1 VPGLADDVDATL
13 RDVVAH
19 LPGGG
24 EIRPGQAAMA
34 QAVAAAITSRR
45 HLVVQAGTGTGKSLA
60 YLVPAL
66 LSGQQVVVA
75 TATKAL
81 QDQLAGRDLP
91 FLAEHLGR
99 PVTWAVL
106 KGRSNYVCLQRVQE
120 VTTRNDGRLE
130 LDDAGPATRSEVLR
144 LATWSAL
151 TTTGDQADL
160 DWNPSARA
168 WATVSVSAMECPGA
182 TRCPVGAACFA
193 ERARAAA
200 DAADVVVVNTH
211 LYGLDLAT
219 DGVLL
224 PAHGV
229 VVIDEAHQLEDVV
242 AATNGV
248 TLGPGRLPNVARL
261 VGTVIASDELGRAL
275 GRAGDTLT
283 EAIGAYRDQRLS
295 QPPPPEVGAA
305 IVAARGQLDEA
316 MRSLRAVESR
326 NDELTQRRLR
336 AQRAAG
342 HLAGDLELALA
353 PGPDRVS
360 WVDGPPAAPQLQV
373 AAIDVAPLL
382 GERLWGRRTAVLTSA
397 TIPPGLAERLGLP
410 PDTTDTLDVGS
421 PFDYPNQGL
430 LYCAVHLPDPRS
442 PQHPAAV
449 HDELEALITA
459 AGGRTLALFTS
470 WRAMTAAADA
480 LRPRLPFEILTQA
493 DLPKPALVEAFRAVE
508 SRCLFATAGL
518 FQGIDVP
525 GDTLSLVTIDR
536 IPFPRPDD
544 PLLQARRERARER
557 AFAEIDLP
565 RAATLLAQATGRL
578 IRSAT
583 DRGVV
588 AILDPRLNT
597 AGYRWDLVRALPPLR
612 RTRHRADA
620 EAFLRSIVTAPDG

>member
-1 VPGLADDVDATL
+1 MPGLADDVDTTL

-34 QAVAAAITSRR
+34 QAVATAISSRR

-120 VTTRNDGRLE
+120 VTTRHDGRLE

-200 DAADVVVVNTH
+200 EAADVVVVNTH

-261 VGTVIASDELGRAL
+261 VGTVIASEELGRAL

-283 EAIGAYRDQRLS
+283 EAISTYCDQRLS
-295 QPPPPEVGAA
+295 QPPPPEVGTA

-342 HLAGDLELALA
+342 HLAADLELALA

-410 PDTTDTLDVGS
+410 PETTDTLDVGS

-430 LYCAVHLPDPRS
+430 LYCAIHLPDPRS
-442 PQHPAAV
+442 PQRPAAV

-480 LRPRLPFEILTQA
+480 LRPRLAFEILTQA

-612 RTRHRADA
+612 RTRHRAEA
-620 EAFLRSIVTAPDG
+620 ETFLRSIVTATDR

>member
-1 VPGLADDVDATL
+1 MPGLPDDTIDSLAGI
-13 RDVVAH
+13 VAR

-24 EIRPGQAAMA
+24 EARAGQATMA
-34 QAVAAAITSRR
+34 DAVARAVATGR

-66 LSGQQVVVA
+66 RSGARVVVA

-81 QDQLAGRDLP
+81 QDQLALRDLP
-91 FLAEHLGR
+91 FLAEHLGQ
-99 PVTWAVL
+99 PFTWAVL
-106 KGRSNYVCLQRVQE
+106 KGRSNYVCLQRVKE
-120 VTTRNDGRLE
+120 ATTRTEGRLE
-130 LDDAGPATRSEVLR
+130 LDDVAPGVRKEILR
-144 LATWSAL
+144 LATWSAM
-151 TTTGDQADL
+151 TATGDQADL
-160 DWNPSARA
+160 DWTPSPRA
-168 WATVSVSAMECPGA
+168 WAAVSVSAMECPGA
-182 TRCPVGAACFA
+182 TRCPAGATCFA
-193 ERARAAA
+193 EAARRHA
-200 DAADVVVVNTH
+200 DSADVVVVNTH
-211 LYGLDLAT
+211 LYGLDVST

-224 PAHGV
+224 PAHEV

-248 TLGPGRLPNVARL
+248 TLGPGRLPALARI
-261 VGTVIASDELGRAL
+261 VGAVIADEGLATSL
-275 GRAGDTLT
+275 VRAGDVL
-283 EAIGAYRDQRLS
+283 ADALRPWRDQRLTS
-295 QPPPPEVGAA
+295 PLPPELGAALVGARNQ
-305 IVAARGQLDEA
+305 VE
-316 MRSLRAVESR
+316 RALSAVRTIESR
-326 NDELTQRRLR
+326 NEDVTTRKLR
-336 AQRAAG
+336 AQRAGG
-342 HLAGDLELALA
+342 HLAGDIDLALS

-360 WVDGPPAAPQLQV
+360 WVDGPEGAPQLQV
-373 AAIDVAPLL
+373 AAIDVAPVLA
-382 GERLWGRRTAVLTSA
+382 ERVWARRTAILTSA
-397 TIPPGLAERLGLP
+397 TIPPGLADRAGLP
-410 PDTTDTLDVGS
+410 AERTDTLDVGS
-421 PFDYPNQGL
+421 PFDYPTQGL

-557 AFAEIDLP
+557 AFAEIDVP
-565 RAATLLAQATGRL
+565 RAATLLAQAAGRL

-620 EAFLRSIVTAPDG
+620 EAFLRSIVTASDT